1 MSKPLAE
8 VRDAAA
14 ATEFVQLLVGY
25 KVIGCAQGEAVV
37 VPCSREMR
45 AHLAAALG
53 SLCPTA
59 AVGIT
64 RDEAL
69 ALGDYLRSVA
79 DHLDCVT

>member
-1 MSKPLAE
+1 MSKPTAE

-25 KVIGCAQGEAVV
+25 KVIGVSQGEPVV
-37 VPCSREMR
+37 VPCSRELR

-53 SLCPTA
+53 RLCPDA
-59 AVGIT
+59 AVGIS
-64 RDEAL
+64 RDAAL

-79 DHLDCVT
+79 DHLDCVV